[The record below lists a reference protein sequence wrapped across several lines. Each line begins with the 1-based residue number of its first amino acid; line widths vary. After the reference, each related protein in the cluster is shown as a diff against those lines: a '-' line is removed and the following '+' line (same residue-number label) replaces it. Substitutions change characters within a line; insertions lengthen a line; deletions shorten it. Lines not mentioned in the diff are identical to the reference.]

1 MKLKKNKNRVTVTL
15 ERECTIAEVEADT
28 EKLQPL
34 LKAVKNIEVNAR
46 DVEEMDTAYFQL
58 LLSLMISSKESG
70 GKFSISEMPETV
82 REIFNLYGIDMP

>member
-1 MKLKKNKNRVTVTL
+1 MKLKKNKTRMIITL

-34 LKAVKNIEVNAR
+34 LNGIKNIEVNAR

-58 LLSLMISSKESG
+58 LLSLMISSNESG
-70 GKFSISEMPETV
+70 AKFLISEMSETV
-82 REIFNLYGIDMP
+82 RGIFNLYGVDIP